1 VTGDWGQGTGCIVM
15 FVKIMLHSQLL
26 SLLLTAAFVVLNILD
41 GHSTYLVLKPHHYH
55 REKNPIARWIF
66 KKLKLPRGI
75 IIFKTILLSII
86 IVAIAYYTA
95 WDPFTINIA
104 MLIANLLFLLVVGHN
119 YRVYRRMR
127 KY

>member
-1 VTGDWGQGTGCIVM
+1 MFIRVM
-15 FVKIMLHSQLL
+15 FNSPVF
-26 SLLLTAAFVVLNILD
+26 SLVLTASFIVLNILD

-66 KKLKLPRGI
+66 KKLKLPQGI
-75 IIFKTILLSII
+75 IIFKTILLSVII
-86 IVAIAYYTA
+86 IAIAYYAA

-104 MLIANLLFLLVVGHN
+104 MMIANLLFLLVVGHN
-119 YRVYRRMR
+119 YRIFRRMH